1 PAFEANQ
8 LVKNMASAVMNRYLV
23 NSSIAWDGVASSWL
37 LMAGRIGSTRPMP
50 MKDTVAAKA
59 IAHTDF
65 GWRNASRSVGAAAG
79 EPEAAVVRSG
89 VEVSDGP
96 TAPVG
101 PDGVVERVRGEAIR
115 GALRAGERCGG
126 GAET

>member
-1 PAFEANQ
+1 
-8 LVKNMASAVMNRYLV
+8 
-23 NSSIAWDGVASSWL
+23 
-37 LMAGRIGSTRPMP
+37 MAGRIGSTRPMP

-89 VEVSDGP
+89 VEVSDGCPSEAVGVSGVCGVSDGP

-101 PDGVVERVRGEAIR
+101 PDGVVERVRGEI
-115 GALRAGERCGG
+115 GRAQSELESRFDIV
-126 GAET
+126 